1 MRMHLTTHSIDRL
14 RRGVTRRSAT
24 RRGVLLLV
32 VLSLL
37 VLFSLVGLT
46 FVLVASRYYDTVK
59 RSLRNEQVGSSPRDL
74 CDDVLAQLVRGTNN
88 PMSAIRSHDLLGDMY
103 GNDGVVLTSS
113 TAAITAHPFNYISGG
128 TNEQLIDLVFDTTV
142 TPVFAADRSTIP
154 GTYTTGQNYP
164 LTTPQ
169 IQMPGYFNG
178 CVLTFLD
185 GPAAG
190 RSTRIVGWTAN
201 DPSNAS
207 SYVARVMAVEGFQS
221 SAISGSTHSVLI
233 NGRPFNGTG
242 FGFKPDSYTAGTTPL
257 NMPDPGFT
265 VTGGA
270 YYAMSP
276 NPIYFT
282 ASTNYPMPGGLGG
295 ADEDY
300 DAADLQNMAL
310 AYMPLSP
317 TTSGGASILT
327 ATGGMSQISILPS
340 FHRPDLIWYYLQGQ
354 TKAPFE
360 WQYSDLNVLRHA
372 MLRPIGGF
380 DFSASGG
387 PVADHPAFTGSN
399 PSFNPVNGPFDV
411 DNDGDGIR
419 ESVWI
424 DVGFPVQTA
433 ADGRTYK
440 PLAAILCL
448 DMDGRLNVNAHGN
461 IADVDQYRLRST
473 PGTTASSAESAMTV
487 PPAAICNN
495 TGATFPLVQRGE
507 GYGPAEISLFPLFS
521 TIGTLQAPFRAGGAI
536 APYTALLA
544 SRYGEA
550 NSNVYDPVL
559 DNGVNTPSPYTT
571 DTTAMWTASA
581 GTKVSGGRERRTT
594 PIP

>member
-1 MRMHLTTHSIDRL
+1 M
-14 RRGVTRRSAT
+14 
-24 RRGVLLLV
+24 
-32 VLSLL
+32 
-37 VLFSLVGLT
+37 
-46 FVLVASRYYDTVK
+46 
-59 RSLRNEQVGSSPRDL
+59 
-74 CDDVLAQLVRGTNN
+74 
-88 PMSAIRSHDLLGDMY
+88 
-103 GNDGVVLTSS
+103 
-113 TAAITAHPFNYISGG
+113 
-128 TNEQLIDLVFDTTV
+128 
-142 TPVFAADRSTIP
+142 
-154 GTYTTGQNYP
+154 
-164 LTTPQ
+164 
-169 IQMPGYFNG
+169 
-178 CVLTFLD
+178 
-185 GPAAG
+185 
-190 RSTRIVGWTAN
+190 
-201 DPSNAS
+201 
-207 SYVARVMAVEGFQS
+207 
-221 SAISGSTHSVLI
+221 LI
-233 NGRPFNGTG
+233 NGHPFNGTG
-242 FGFKPDSYTAGTTPL
+242 FGFNPGSYTAGTTPL

-265 VTGGA
+265 VSGGA
-270 YYAMSP
+270 SGYYAMSP

-282 ASTNYPMPGGLGG
+282 ATTPNYPMPGGLGG

-317 TTSGGASILT
+317 TTSGGTSILT

-473 PGTTASSAESAMTV
+473 PGTTASSAEIAMTV

-581 GTKVSGGRERRTT
+581 GTKVSGRPGKTNYPDPLTALTFSMFPSTQDTAKTRTAFGSPHDVFGRGMVLCDWYGMPIRPGVGSTVTFDGVYDSPYEFNLSRKAARNTAVTGTPPAVDVTMNPNNTLNPVDRPFTPAELERILRMYDIDANDLPSRLKNLMTGTPALPLVRGLVTSDSYDLPTPPVLPTYELRELRARQTLCRRSRCTLRICCECACCRALCRPRTFRRRSARCCRRNWWPGAGWT
-594 PIP
+594 